1 MYIKLK
7 NSLKFMNPNML
18 QYSKIRLKDWVNLT
32 IEWKYRST
40 IKTRPFF
47 YIESKKMA
55 ELLMQRVEET
65 ELKQIVIRENLFQ
78 MNTERRRKE
87 VASTILPRLKQL
99 DEFLLNHLVNGDTAT
114 SKLIVLYSILKTDR
128 LFYEFMNEVF
138 REKVSVLDMKLTNQ
152 DFSTF
157 FENKRQQSET
167 VASWKDYTFYKLQQV
182 YIRILFEAGLL
193 KTQKEPRE
201 MLNGMMNMKV
211 KEHLLMNGEQI
222 YVEILTGE
230 RRYDNP

>member
-1 MYIKLK
+1 MQK
-7 NSLKFMNPNML
+7 
-18 QYSKIRLKDWVNLT
+18 
-32 IEWKYRST
+32 EWKYRST

-47 YIESKKMA
+47 YLETKKMA
-55 ELLMQRVEET
+55 ELLLQ
-65 ELKQIVIRENLFQ
+65 ELDEAQLRQIVIQENLFQ
-78 MNTERRRKE
+78 MKTENRRKE
-87 VASTILPRLKQL
+87 VANTILRRLELL
-99 DEFLLNHLVNGDTAT
+99 DAFLLQQIAHGDTAT
-114 SKLIVLYSILKTDR
+114 SKLLVLYSILKTDR

-138 REKVSVLDMKLTNQ
+138 REKVSVLDMKLTNR

-201 MLNGMMNMKV
+201 MLNGMINMKV
-211 KEHLLMNGEQI
+211 KEHLLMHGEQI

-230 RRYDNP
+230 RR